1 MSGGLRG
8 RFTDSIIALAM
19 SPALQ
24 LNLSCGQTD
33 LYPAAREAM
42 SQALPDPIYYPPFHE
57 VEGDCIRMLAEI
69 LHTGGDVLLPVGSA
83 TYGEEAAFNT
93 FLEQGDVSVTVNT
106 GMFGQVLTDLVTV
119 VGATAA
125 ELKLPRGTAVTVDQ
139 ARQALR
145 EHPEARMFAVVHL
158 ETTAGTLNPVR
169 EIGAMIRE
177 EFPHVLYLVDA
188 VSSLT
193 SEPLHIDEWGIDV
206 CCTSSQKCVNA
217 PQGIAIVTVGPRAWQ
232 AAERRSSPIP
242 GLCLDLV
249 TWRSWH
255 RGQKQARAAERGQEA
270 PEPSANGD
278 AAEDGGS
285 VDTSV
290 TDYKAA
296 HGPSQSYSLLLAL
309 RGSLQEIMD
318 EGPARVISRHASA
331 GRALRAGVR
340 AMGLRVLADERI
352 AASCSTCVVM
362 PGETFPTQDYMK
374 TVWREHG
381 IATAGGSQEVGEM
394 GYAGSRIGLMGFVA
408 NLDSVCAILNAMEQ
422 VLPRYG
428 VSVTPGRAVEAARS
442 AL

>member
-1 MSGGLRG
+1 MSA
-8 RFTDSIIALAM
+8 ALH
-19 SPALQ
+19 

-33 LYPAAREAM
+33 LHPAARQAM
-42 SQALPDPIYYPPFHE
+42 GQPLPNPIYYPPFYD
-57 VEGDCIRMLAEI
+57 VEGDCVAMLREI

-93 FLEQGDVSVTVNT
+93 FLEHGDVCVTVNT

-125 ELKLPRGTAVTVDQ
+125 QVKLPPGTAVTVDR
-139 ARQALR
+139 AREALR
-145 EHPEARMFAVVHL
+145 DRPDAKMFAVVHL
-158 ETTAGTLNPVR
+158 ETTAGTVNPVR

-193 SEPLHIDEWGIDV
+193 SEPLRIDDWGIDV

-217 PQGIAIVTVGPRAWQ
+217 PQGIAIVAVGPRAWQ

-242 GLCLDLV
+242 GLCLDLE
-249 TWRSWH
+249 TWRRWH
-255 RGQKQARAAERGQEA
+255 HGVRQARQQTHGETAES
-270 PEPSANGD
+270 PSANGESTD
-278 AAEDGGS
+278 DGS
-285 VDTSV
+285 AVDTSV
-290 TDYKAA
+290 TAYKAA

-309 RGSLQEIMD
+309 RGALREIVQ
-318 EGPARVISRHASA
+318 EGPDRVIARHAAA

-362 PGETFPTQDYMK
+362 PGDSFPTQEYMR

-394 GYAGSRIGLMGFVA
+394 GYAGSRVGLMGFVA
-408 NLDSVCAILNAMEQ
+408 NLDSVCALLSAMEQ

-428 VSVTPGRAVEAARS
+428 VTVTPGVAVSAAQAATS
-442 AL
+442 PAANAAAPA

>member
-1 MSGGLRG
+1 MS
-8 RFTDSIIALAM
+8 T
-19 SPALQ
+19 ALQ

-33 LYPAAREAM
+33 LYPAARQAM
-42 SQALPDPIYYPPFHE
+42 SQALPNPIYYPPFHD
-57 VEGDCIRMLAEI
+57 VEGDCVAMLAEI
-69 LHTGGDVLLPVGSA
+69 LHTEGDVLLPVGSA

-93 FLEQGDVSVTVNT
+93 FLEHGDVCVTVNT

-125 ELKLPRGTAVTVDQ
+125 EIKLPRGTAITVEQ

-145 EHPEARMFAVVHL
+145 DHPDAKMFAVVHL
-158 ETTAGTLNPVR
+158 ETTAGTVNPVR

-177 EFPHVLYLVDA
+177 EFPDVLYLVDA

-249 TWRSWH
+249 TWRKWH
-255 RGQKQARAAERGQEA
+255 YGQRQARATARGEA
-270 PEPSANGD
+270 PLEPSANGD
-278 AAEDGGS
+278 SGEEDGA
-285 VDTSV
+285 VDSSV
-290 TDYKAA
+290 TEYKAA

-309 RGSLQEIMD
+309 QGALREIMD
-318 EGPARVISRHASA
+318 EGPDRVIARHAAA

-340 AMGLRVLADERI
+340 AMGLRVLADERV
-352 AASCSTCVVM
+352 AASCSTCVAM
-362 PGETFPTQDYMK
+362 PGDTFPTQDYMR
-374 TVWREHG
+374 TVWREYG
-381 IATAGGSQEVGEM
+381 IATAGGSQAVGEL

-422 VLPRYG
+422 VLPRFG
-428 VSVTPGRAVEAARS
+428 VSVTPGRAVEAARN
-442 AL
+442 A

>member
-1 MSGGLRG
+1 MS
-8 RFTDSIIALAM
+8 TALH
-19 SPALQ
+19 

-33 LYPAAREAM
+33 LYPAARQAM
-42 SQALPDPIYYPPFHE
+42 SQALPNPIYYPPFHD
-57 VEGDCIRMLAEI
+57 VEGECVAMLGEI
-69 LHTGGDVLLPVGSA
+69 LHTEGDVLLPVGSA

-93 FLEQGDVSVTVNT
+93 FLEHGDVCVTVNT

-125 ELKLPRGTAVTVDQ
+125 EIKLPRGTAVTVDQ

-145 EHPEARMFAVVHL
+145 DHPEAKMFAVVHL

-217 PQGIAIVTVGPRAWQ
+217 PQGIAIVTAGTRAWQ

-249 TWRSWH
+249 TWRKWH
-255 RGQKQARAAERGQEA
+255 HGQRQARAMARGEEVA
-270 PEPSANGD
+270 EPSANGD
-278 AAEDGGS
+278 SGEEEGA

-290 TDYKAA
+290 TEYKAA
-296 HGPSQSYSLLLAL
+296 HGPSQSYTLLLAL
-309 RGSLQEIMD
+309 QGALREIMD
-318 EGPARVISRHASA
+318 EGPDRVIARHAAA

-340 AMGLRVLADERI
+340 AMGLRVLADERV
-352 AASCSTCVVM
+352 AASCSTCVAM
-362 PGETFPTQDYMK
+362 PGDTFPTQDYMR
-374 TVWREHG
+374 TVWREYG
-381 IATAGGSQEVGEM
+381 IATAGGSQAVGEM

-422 VLPRYG
+422 VLPRFG

-442 AL
+442 AA

>member
-1 MSGGLRG
+1 MS
-8 RFTDSIIALAM
+8 TALH
-19 SPALQ
+19 

-33 LYPAAREAM
+33 LYPAARNAM
-42 SQALPDPIYYPPFHE
+42 SQALPNPIYYPPFHD
-57 VEGDCIRMLAEI
+57 VEGDCVTMLREI
-69 LHTGGDVLLPVGSA
+69 LHTDGDVLLPVGSA

-93 FLEQGDVSVTVNT
+93 FLEHGEVCVTVNT
-106 GMFGQVLTDLVTV
+106 GMFGQVLTDLVRV
-119 VGATAA
+119 VGATPV
-125 ELKLPRGTAVTVDQ
+125 ELKLAPGTAVTVER

-145 EHPEARMFAVVHL
+145 DHPDAKMFAVVHL

-169 EIGAMIRE
+169 EIGTMIRA

-193 SEPLHIDEWGIDV
+193 SEPLRIDDWGIDV

-217 PQGIAIVTVGPRAWQ
+217 PQGIAIVAVVPRAWQ
-232 AAERRSSPIP
+232 AAERRATPIT

-255 RGQKQARAAERGQEA
+255 RGQEAARALARGEQPA
-270 PEPSANGD
+270 EPSANGD
-278 AAEDGGS
+278 AAQDGGA

-290 TDYKAA
+290 TAYKAA

-309 RGSLQEIMD
+309 QGSLREIML
-318 EGPARVISRHASA
+318 EGSDQVIARHGAA

-340 AMGLRVLADERI
+340 AMGLRVLADEAI

-362 PGETFPTQDYMK
+362 PGDTFPTQEYMR

-381 IATAGGSQEVGEM
+381 IATAGGSQAVDEM
-394 GYAGSRIGLMGFVA
+394 GYAGSRVGLMGFVA
-408 NLDSVCAILNAMEQ
+408 NLDSVCAILSAMEQ

-428 VSVTPGRAVEAARS
+428 VAVTPGRAVAAART
-442 AL
+442 AA

>member
-1 MSGGLRG
+1 
-8 RFTDSIIALAM
+8 M

-33 LYPAAREAM
+33 LYPAARQAM
-42 SQALPDPIYYPPFHE
+42 SQALPNPIYYPPFHD
-57 VEGDCIRMLAEI
+57 VEGDCVTMLREI
-69 LHTGGDVLLPVGSA
+69 LHTEGDVLLPVGSA

-93 FLEQGDVSVTVNT
+93 FLEHGEVCVTVNT

-125 ELKLPRGTAVTVDQ
+125 EVKLPRGTAITVDQ

-145 EHPEARMFAVVHL
+145 GHPQARMFAVVHL

-169 EIGAMIRE
+169 EIGAMIRD

-193 SEPLHIDEWGIDV
+193 SEPLRIDEWGIDV

-217 PQGIAIVTVGPRAWQ
+217 PQGIAIVTVGPRTWHV
-232 AAERRSSPIP
+232 AERRSSPIP
-242 GLCLDLV
+242 GLCLDLM
-249 TWRSWH
+249 TWRRWH
-255 RGQKQARAAERGQEA
+255 HGQEQARALARGEASAE
-270 PEPSANGD
+270 PTANGD
-278 AAEDGGS
+278 SAEDGGA

-290 TDYKAA
+290 TAYKAA

-309 RGSLQEIMD
+309 QGALREIVD
-318 EGPARVISRHASA
+318 EGPDRVIARHAAA

-362 PGETFPTQDYMK
+362 PGDTFPTQDYMQ
-374 TVWREHG
+374 TVWREYG
-381 IATAGGSQEVGEM
+381 IATAGGSQAVGEM

-408 NLDSVCAILNAMEQ
+408 NLDSVCAILSAMEQ

-428 VSVTPGRAVEAARS
+428 VSVTSGRAVEAARN
-442 AL
+442 AA

>member
-1 MSGGLRG
+1 MS
-8 RFTDSIIALAM
+8 A
-19 SPALQ
+19 ALQ

-33 LYPAAREAM
+33 LHPAAR
-42 SQALPDPIYYPPFHE
+42 QAIGQPLPNPIYYPPFYE
-57 VEGDCIRMLAEI
+57 VEGDCVAMLRQV
-69 LHTGGDVLLPVGSA
+69 LHTAGDVLLPVGSA

-93 FLEQGDVSVTVNT
+93 FLERGDVCVTVNT

-125 ELKLPRGTAVTVDQ
+125 QVKLPPGTAITVDR

-145 EHPEARMFAVVHL
+145 DRPDAKMFAVVHL
-158 ETTAGTLNPVR
+158 ETTAGVVNPVR
-169 EIGAMIRE
+169 EIGAMIRA

-193 SEPLHIDEWGIDV
+193 SEPLRIDDWGIDV

-249 TWRSWH
+249 TWRLWH
-255 RGQKQARAAERGQEA
+255 RGVRQAREEAAGGDA
-270 PEPSANGD
+270 AAAEPSANGD
-278 AAEDGGS
+278 SAQDRGA

-290 TDYKAA
+290 TAYKAA

-309 RGSLQEIMD
+309 RGALRAIVQ
-318 EGPARVISRHASA
+318 EGPDRVIARHAAA

-340 AMGLRVLADERI
+340 AMGLRVLADESI
-352 AASCSTCVVM
+352 AASCSTCVAM
-362 PGETFPTQDYMK
+362 PGDSFPTQDYMQ

-381 IATAGGSQEVGEM
+381 IATAGGSQEVGDL
-394 GYAGSRIGLMGFVA
+394 GYAGSRVGLMGFVA
-408 NLDSVCAILNAMEQ
+408 TLDSVCALLGAMEQ

-428 VSVTPGRAVEAARS
+428 VTVTPGVAVSAARAAHAADGVDAAAVGAS
-442 AL
+442 A

>member
-1 MSGGLRG
+1 MS
-8 RFTDSIIALAM
+8 TA
-19 SPALQ
+19 PY

-33 LYPAAREAM
+33 LYPAAR
-42 SQALPDPIYYPPFHE
+42 QALSRPLPDPIYYPPFPE
-57 VEGDCIRMLAEI
+57 VEGECVQLLRRL
-69 LHTGGDVLLPVGSA
+69 LHTAGDVLLPVGSA

-93 FLEQGDVSVTVNT
+93 FLEPGDRCVTVNT
-106 GMFGQVLTDLVTV
+106 GMFGQVLTDLVRV

-125 ELKLPRGTAVTVDQ
+125 EIKLAPGTAVTVAQ

-145 EHPEARMFAVVHL
+145 DHPRARMFAVVHL

-169 EIGAMIRE
+169 DIGAMIRA

-193 SEPLHIDEWGIDV
+193 SEPLQVDEWGIDI
-206 CCTSSQKCVNA
+206 CCSSSQKCINA
-217 PQGIAIVTVGPRAWQ
+217 PQGIAIVAVGARAWKV
-232 AAERRSSPIP
+232 AEQRSTPIP

-249 TWRSWH
+249 TWRNWH
-255 RGQKQARAAERGQEA
+255 RGLQQEREQRNAEPGTEAAA
-270 PEPSANGD
+270 
-278 AAEDGGS
+278 

-290 TDYKAA
+290 TAYKAA

-309 RGSLQEIMD
+309 QGSLREIVR
-318 EGPARVISRHASA
+318 EEPERVIARHAAA

-340 AMGLRVLADERI
+340 AMGLEVLADESI
-352 AASCSTCVVM
+352 AASCATCVVM
-362 PGETFPTQDYMK
+362 PGASFPTHEYMR

-394 GYAGSRIGLMGFVA
+394 GYAGSRVGLMGFVA
-408 NLDSVCAILNAMEQ
+408 NLDSVCALLLAMER

-428 VSVTPGRAVEAARS
+428 VPVQPGCAVAAARATATAATATGAPDAATRAS
-442 AL
+442 A

>member
-1 MSGGLRG
+1 MSA
-8 RFTDSIIALAM
+8 ALH
-19 SPALQ
+19 

-33 LYPAAREAM
+33 LHPAARQAM
-42 SQALPDPIYYPPFHE
+42 GQPLPNPIYYPPFYD
-57 VEGDCIRMLAEI
+57 VEGDCVAMLRQI
-69 LHTGGDVLLPVGSA
+69 LRTSGDVLLPVGSA

-93 FLEQGDVSVTVNT
+93 FLERGDVCVTVNT

-125 ELKLPRGTAVTVDQ
+125 QVKLPPGTAITVDR

-145 EHPEARMFAVVHL
+145 DRPDAKMFAVVHL
-158 ETTAGTLNPVR
+158 ETTAGTVNPVR

-193 SEPLHIDEWGIDV
+193 SEPLRIDDWGIDV

-217 PQGIAIVTVGPRAWQ
+217 PQGIAIVAVGPRAWQ

-249 TWRSWH
+249 TWRLWH
-255 RGQKQARAAERGQEA
+255 RGVRQAREAAGGQA
-270 PEPSANGD
+270 PAGEPSANGD
-278 AAEDGGS
+278 SAADREA

-290 TDYKAA
+290 TAYKAA

-309 RGSLQEIMD
+309 QGALRAIVR
-318 EGPARVISRHASA
+318 EGADRVIARHAAA

-340 AMGLRVLADERI
+340 ALGLRVLADEAI
-352 AASCSTCVVM
+352 AASCSTCVAM
-362 PGETFPTQDYMK
+362 PGDSFPTQDYMQ

-408 NLDSVCAILNAMEQ
+408 TLDSVCALLGAMEQ

-428 VSVTPGRAVEAARS
+428 VTVTSGAAVTAAQAAHAS
-442 AL
+442 AAGAAAAA

>member
-1 MSGGLRG
+1 MSA
-8 RFTDSIIALAM
+8 ALH
-19 SPALQ
+19 

-33 LYPAAREAM
+33 LHPAARQAM
-42 SQALPDPIYYPPFHE
+42 GQPLPNPIYYPPFYG
-57 VEGDCIRMLAEI
+57 VEGDCVAMLRQI
-69 LHTGGDVLLPVGSA
+69 LRTSGDVLLPVGSA

-93 FLEQGDVSVTVNT
+93 FLERGDVCVTVNT

-125 ELKLPRGTAVTVDQ
+125 QVKLPPGTAITVDR

-145 EHPEARMFAVVHL
+145 DRPDAKMFAVVHL
-158 ETTAGTLNPVR
+158 ETTAGAVNPVR
-169 EIGAMIRE
+169 EIGAMIRN

-193 SEPLHIDEWGIDV
+193 SEPLRIDDWGIDV

-232 AAERRSSPIP
+232 AAERRSSPIS

-249 TWRSWH
+249 TWRLWH
-255 RGQKQARAAERGQEA
+255 RGVRQAREAAGGQA
-270 PEPSANGD
+270 PAGEPSANGD
-278 AAEDGGS
+278 SAADREA

-290 TDYKAA
+290 TAYKAA

-309 RGSLQEIMD
+309 QGALRAIVR
-318 EGPARVISRHASA
+318 EGPDRVIARHAAA

-340 AMGLRVLADERI
+340 ALGLRVLADEAI
-352 AASCSTCVVM
+352 AASCSTCVAM
-362 PGETFPTQDYMK
+362 PGDSFPTQDYMQ
-374 TVWREHG
+374 TVWREYG

-408 NLDSVCAILNAMEQ
+408 TLDSVCALLGAMEQ

-428 VSVTPGRAVEAARS
+428 VTVTSGAAVSAARAAHAS
-442 AL
+442 AAGAAAAA